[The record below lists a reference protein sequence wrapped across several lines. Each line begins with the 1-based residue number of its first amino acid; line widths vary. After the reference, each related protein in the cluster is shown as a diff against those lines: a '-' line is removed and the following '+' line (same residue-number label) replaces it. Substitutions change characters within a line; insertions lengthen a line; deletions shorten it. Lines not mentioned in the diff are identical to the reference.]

1 MNKDEVIKKIG
12 KYFDIQELVCKH
24 IYNKW
29 GDRSWMFLEQ
39 RFLESLLSIRRDI
52 LCAPMYCNNWE
63 SGGSFSQRGRRCNLC
78 QLVRDATNKGSLYL
92 TAHAS
97 GLAGDFTV
105 SGMSAEEARKKII
118 ANKHMLSYNIRLEGG
133 VSWLHVDCY
142 DDLSGEKIK
151 VF

>member
-105 SGMSAEEARKKII
+105 SGMSSEEARKKII
-118 ANKHMLSYNIRLEGG
+118 ANKHMLPYNIRLEGG

-142 DDLSGEKIK
+142 DDLSVEKIK